1 MLGVAINPMKWK
13 LRSVPG
19 GPIPPMSDGGSLRG
33 ALLAIAVAVRVAEVD
48 GGDDGVVVVEAGA
61 QVRRASEHR
70 VREAGVLGRLLLR
83 VCPEDRYRP

>member
-1 MLGVAINPMKWK
+1 MLGGAINPMKGK

-19 GPIPPMSDGGSLRG
+19 GPIPPMSDGGILRG

-48 GGDDGVVVVEAGA
+48 DGDDGAVVVEAVA

-70 VREAGVLGRLLLR
+70 VREVGVLGLFLLR